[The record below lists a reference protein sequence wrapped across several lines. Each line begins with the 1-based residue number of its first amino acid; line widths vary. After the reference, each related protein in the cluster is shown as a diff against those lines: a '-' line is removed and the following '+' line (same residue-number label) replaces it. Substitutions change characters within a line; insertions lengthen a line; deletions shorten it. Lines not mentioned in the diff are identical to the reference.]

1 MSDSAESNRLE
12 SRMKELR
19 SLISEEGQAVDA
31 YKATTAAAL
40 GAGVFLGLLA
50 LGGGYEI
57 IADNAG
63 LWLGLGITH
72 STIYWIT
79 GILGFASIAL
89 FAIAAVR
96 ERQRDRN
103 REARLDKYENEL
115 ADLLDRQEA
124 LVNSSL
130 VDNSR

>member
-1 MSDSAESNRLE
+1 
-12 SRMKELR
+12 MKELR

-40 GAGVFLGLLA
+40 GAAVFLGLLA

-57 IADNAG
+57 VADNAR
-63 LWLGLGITH
+63 LWLGFGITH

-79 GILGFASIAL
+79 GILAFASLAL

-103 REARLDKYENEL
+103 REARLDKLENEL
-115 ADLLDRQEA
+115 ADLLDRKEA
-124 LVNSSL
+124 LVNGSL
-130 VDNSR
+130 VDDSRH

>member
-1 MSDSAESNRLE
+1 
-12 SRMKELR
+12 MKELR
-19 SLISEEGQAVDA
+19 SLISEEGQVVDS

-57 IADNAG
+57 VADNAR

-72 STIYWIT
+72 SMIYWIT
-79 GILGFASIAL
+79 GILAFASLAL
-89 FAIAAVR
+89 FAIATLR

-103 REARLDKYENEL
+103 REARLDELENEL
-115 ADLLDRQEA
+115 ADLLDRKKVLADEA
-124 LVNSSL
+124 GQ
-130 VDNSR
+130 